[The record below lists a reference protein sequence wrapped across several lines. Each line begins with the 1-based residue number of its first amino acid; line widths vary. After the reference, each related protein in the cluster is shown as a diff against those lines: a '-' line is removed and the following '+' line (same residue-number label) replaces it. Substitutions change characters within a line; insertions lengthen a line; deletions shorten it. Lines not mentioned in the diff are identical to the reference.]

1 MPTLPHIT
9 VYDVSRKAGVSIAT
23 VSRVLNTPEQ
33 VREATRLRVLAAID
47 ELGFIPR
54 AEAVARARKGVG
66 RVGVITPFFTY
77 PSFVQR
83 MRGIS
88 AELADGPYEMII
100 YPVDSLDRLNGYLAM
115 LPVTKRVDGVV
126 LLSLPLPEQ
135 AARRLLD
142 SKLETVLVEYRRA
155 GFSSIEID
163 DRAGGALAAEYL
175 AGKGFRQ
182 IAFFGPA
189 GLPDYSI
196 HPERKRLE
204 GFRQALEQ
212 REINLP
218 EMYIEHS
225 SLAVE
230 NVRAAVRRLMSLS
243 KPPQALFAANDDLA
257 VRVLRVLREQNL
269 GAPDDLAVIGF
280 DDTDMAEL
288 FGLTTITQALDESG
302 RMAAEL
308 LKARLADPQRP
319 AQNVELQLRVVAR
332 QTV

>member
-1 MPTLPHIT
+1 MPTPPHIT

-47 ELGFIPR
+47 ELGFIPQ

-88 AELADGPYEMII
+88 AELADSPYEMII

-115 LPVTKRVDGVV
+115 LPLTKRVDGVV

-182 IAFFGPA
+182 IAFLGPA

-204 GFRQALEQ
+204 GFRQALE
-212 REINLP
+212 RMGINLP

-225 SLAVE
+225 SLSVE
-230 NVRAAVRRLMSLS
+230 NVRAAVGRLMSLS

-319 AQNVELQLRVVAR
+319 AQNIELQLRVVAR